1 MNARNTGSEP
11 KTQTRRTGSPGE
23 VGQSWKAWVLL
34 TGLGATVLGWMGFP
48 HGQQPAHGV
57 NSPQV
62 SISVANEP
70 GLRVEPIDSSQH
82 HQTGVRTLPAAPQK
96 PVFQAPVT
104 RTRRS

>member
-1 MNARNTGSEP
+1 MNARNTGSAP

-23 VGQSWKAWVLL
+23 AGQWWKAWVLL
-34 TGLGATVLGWMGFP
+34 TGLGATVLGWIGFP
-48 HGQQPAHGV
+48 HGQPPANGV

-62 SISVANEP
+62 SISVENEP
-70 GLRVEPIDSSQH
+70 ILRVEPIDSSKYD
-82 HQTGVRTLPAAPQK
+82 QTVVRTLPVMPQK